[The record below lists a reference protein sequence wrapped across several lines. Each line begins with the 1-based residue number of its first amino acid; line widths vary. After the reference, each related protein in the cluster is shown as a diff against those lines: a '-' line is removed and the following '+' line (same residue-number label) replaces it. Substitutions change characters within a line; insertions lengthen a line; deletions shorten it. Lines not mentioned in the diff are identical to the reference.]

1 MLKTRKI
8 LQMKI
13 RMMMNKEKI
22 VKKIKLL
29 SLMKDMNA
37 MTIWNKI

>member
-22 VKKIKLL
+22 VKKIKIL

-37 MTIWNKI
+37 MTI